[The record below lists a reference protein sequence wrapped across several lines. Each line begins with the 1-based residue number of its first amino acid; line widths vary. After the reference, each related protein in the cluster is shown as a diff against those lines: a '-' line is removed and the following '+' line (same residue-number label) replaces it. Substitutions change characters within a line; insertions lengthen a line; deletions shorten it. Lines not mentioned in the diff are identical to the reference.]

1 MEFTKPTNLNEM
13 YNVLEEL
20 FFYYR
25 IRREP
30 FEEPIIPELTLERME
45 FTKKTQAELKEE
57 ATALL
62 KDKHLKEIRDYR
74 NSLIERKKEL
84 EYLIEKEN
92 INKFNL
98 IDDLINRYEASFIAM
113 KKEASLKGL
122 NDSSVISY
130 QINLLNEEKNKKI
143 NQVNEN
149 NMRNTDVLTA
159 ELEDVESKIINL
171 LDHFVEIHSAEIDA
185 KVIELTKEQE
195 EREREVF
202 TYNNSI
208 EEKCQKYARSVA
220 TTNATLKIKY
230 LEINSEYFSKEQLI
244 DMGYYADVIDC
255 VCAYYDT
262 LPVLTAYQDLASENK
277 LAIYL
282 DDFYQDI
289 VYMYKSRAGL

>member
-1 MEFTKPTNLNEM
+1 M

-57 ATALL
+57 AKTLL

-98 IDDLINRYEASFIAM
+98 IDDLINRYDASFIAM

-159 ELEDVESKIINL
+159 ELEDVDSKIINL

>member
-1 MEFTKPTNLNEM
+1 MEFTRPTNLNEM

-30 FEEPIIPELTLERME
+30 FEEPIIPELSLERME
-45 FTKKTQAELKEE
+45 FTKKTQAELKEI
-57 ATALL
+57 ATTLL
-62 KDKHLKEIRDYR
+62 KGKHLKELRDYR
-74 NSLIERKKEL
+74 NALYDRKTEL
-84 EYLIEKEN
+84 EYLIEKETL
-92 INKFNL
+92 NKFNL
-98 IDDLINRYEASFIAM
+98 IDELINKYQESVNEV

-130 QINLLNEEKNKKI
+130 QISLLEEEKNKKT
-143 NQVNEN
+143 NQVIEN
-149 NMRNTDVLTA
+149 AMKNIDTLNV
-159 ELEDVESKIINL
+159 ELEDVNFKIETS
-171 LDHFVEIHSAEIDA
+171 LDHFMAIHNAEIDA

>member
-57 ATALL
+57 AKTLL

-98 IDDLINRYEASFIAM
+98 IDDLINRYDASFIAM

-159 ELEDVESKIINL
+159 ELEDVDSKIINL

>member
-1 MEFTKPTNLNEM
+1 MEFTRPTNKNEM

-30 FEEPIIPELTLERME
+30 FEEPVIPELTLERME
-45 FTKKTQAELKEE
+45 FTKKTPAELKEE

-62 KDKHLKEIRDYR
+62 KEKHLRETTDYS
-74 NSLIERKKEL
+74 NSLYERKREL
-84 EYLIEKEN
+84 EYLLEKDAL
-92 INKFNL
+92 NKFNL
-98 IDDLINRYEASFIAM
+98 IDELLLKYQDSVDAM
-113 KKEASLKGL
+113 KKEASLKWL

-130 QINLLNEEKNKKI
+130 QISLLEEEKNKKI
-143 NQVNEN
+143 NQVIEN
-149 NMRNTDVLTA
+149 NMKNTDVLNA
-159 ELEDVESKIINL
+159 ELNEINIKIERL
-171 LDHFVEIHSAEIDA
+171 PERFTAIHNAEIDA
-185 KVIELTKEQE
+185 KVIELTKAQE

-262 LPVLTAYQDLASENK
+262 LPVLTAYQDMASENK